1 MTDLHAMRQ
10 FAAGLSDPELAAVRA
25 ELDRQFARM
34 PIPEAPARDD
44 ELPDPADSARR
55 PVSQT
60 TGD

>member
-10 FAAGLSDPELAAVRA
+10 FAAGLSAPELAAVRA
-25 ELDRQFARM
+25 ELDRQFARI
-34 PIPEAPARDD
+34 PIPAARDRD
-44 ELPDPADSARR
+44 DDLPDPADGARR